1 MDLSTKSGRREQ
13 GQRVQRAIER
23 AGLSIEE
30 LAGRIGCSRALI
42 YQYLSGSTLAQ
53 PDRLQQIARECGVS
67 FAAFYAEDDTARDM
81 PPAQQAAAL
90 AAPPPPQE
98 VAARL
103 GETLRALQELADAQE
118 SPPDYRSLATT
129 CERILSLA
137 SQLGDRAI
145 QGQAWKRLGNARLR
159 SADFARAVEALNR
172 AVALAQEA
180 GDTTNETGARQSLG
194 TAMVSMGRISEAQ
207 AEFTRIAS
215 GSLFSGRW
223 QGTLS
228 LGGIHEMQGEYRA
241 ALQRLDDAASILE
254 EGERTGAASAQ
265 EASAGML
272 YVTTNRRNVFMD
284 EGDFRQARP
293 LAEKGLADAEALG
306 NADQHLEARFD
317 LAWCDFHLGQWQD
330 AYRGFTTMLQLARF
344 VGDQGRETMA
354 RAWLGIFL
362 AAAGEFD
369 GAITYGKDALS
380 LALSHGDR
388 RGELYAQLALSDAYL
403 GANGRESEARYHAAQ
418 ALAITT
424 ALRMERAEAEC
435 RLRQVR
441 LSRQAGDWDEALISA
456 RRALTLAQKLGAR
469 HLESLARLALSDT
482 LLGQATNADNADALR
497 TEARTHIETA
507 QNLAVEIGL
516 SEGLWRANVLLS
528 TLEPSQAENVLSA
541 AIALLEQLRQGLQEA
556 GLPDTL
562 LEQSEI
568 FAVYRRRVENLIQS
582 GRNADA
588 RAFVEQANW
597 LPLETFIEAA
607 PAEP

>member
-13 GQRVQRAIER
+13 GQRIQRAIEH
-23 AGLSIEE
+23 AGISIEE
-30 LAGRIGCSRALI
+30 LAGRISCSRALI

-67 FAAFYAEDDTARDM
+67 FAAFYTDDDTTM
-81 PPAQQAAAL
+81 ENPPSPAAT
-90 AAPPPPQE
+90 APPPPQE

-137 SQLGDRAI
+137 SQLGDRAV

-180 GDTTNETGARQSLG
+180 GDPTNETGARQSLG
-194 TAMVSMGRISEAQ
+194 TALVSMGRIAEAQ
-207 AEFTRIAS
+207 TEFTRIAS

-241 ALQRLDDAASILE
+241 ALQRLDEAASILE
-254 EGERTGAASAQ
+254 EGERTGAASAA
-265 EASAGML
+265 EAAAGML

-317 LAWCDFHLGQWQD
+317 LAWCDFHTGNYPD
-330 AYRGFTTMLQLARF
+330 AYRGFSTMLQLARF

-362 AAAGEFD
+362 AAAGEFEE
-369 GAITYGKDALS
+369 AITHGKDALS

-403 GANGRESEARYHAAQ
+403 GSGGRDSEARYHTAQ

-441 LSRQAGDWDEALISA
+441 LSQQSGDWDEALHSA
-456 RRALTLAQKLGAR
+456 RRALMLSQKLGAR
-469 HLESLARLALSDT
+469 HLESLAHALLAQT
-482 LLGQATNADNADALR
+482 LLGQSDGAENAEALR
-497 TEARTHIETA
+497 TEARTHAETA
-507 QNLAVEIGL
+507 QNLATEIGL
-516 SEGLWRANVLLS
+516 TEGLWRSETLITVLDPTHAE
-528 TLEPSQAENVLSA
+528 TLLVS
-541 AIALLEQLRQGLQEA
+541 AIARLETLRRGLQEA

-568 FAVYRRRVENLIQS
+568 FVVYRRRAESLIAA
-582 GRNADA
+582 GRNEDA
-588 RAFVEQANW
+588 RAFVEEANW
-597 LPLETFIEAA
+597 LPLEALIT
-607 PAEP
+607 P